1 MPGVGDEIVALFAGG
16 LCADDDFRLELH
28 GELLLAVPGGGGAS
42 IVPYRILWTVAVFF
56 GVVTLLDL
64 AWTIA
69 DTLNALM
76 AVPNLLSLLALSPIV
91 VQLTRERLL
100 TALEP
105 IRVGA

>member
-1 MPGVGDEIVALFAGG
+1 M
-16 LCADDDFRLELH
+16 
-28 GELLLAVPGGGGAS
+28 AVPLGPRA

-56 GVVTLLDL
+56 GAVTQLDL

-76 AVPNLLSLLALSPIV
+76 AVPNPISLIALSPIV
-91 VQLTRERLL
+91 VQLTRQRPL

-105 IRVGA
+105 VQAGAQPRTGYSIRL